1 VYLFALPHIFDA
13 IVQEYLCFDTFL
25 TLWHHID
32 MIQPPDNLSAA
43 NRTRWQSAI
52 EIFQQGYQLQRQGDW
67 AGAIYTYKRSLAL
80 YPTAEAHTY
89 LGWVYSF
96 LNLYNEAIAEC
107 QHAIKVDPSFGNPY
121 NDIGAYL
128 IEQDKINEAI
138 PWLEQAIQAPR
149 YATPAYPHFNLGR
162 AYEQLGQWHK
172 AIDAYT
178 QATQFDPAHQES
190 RQALRSLQAK
200 LN

>member
-1 VYLFALPHIFDA
+1 
-13 IVQEYLCFDTFL
+13 
-25 TLWHHID
+25 

-67 AGAIYTYKRSLAL
+67 AGAIQTYKRSLAL

-96 LNLYNEAIAEC
+96 LSLYNEAIAEC
-107 QHAIKVDPSFGNPY
+107 QRAIAVDPSFGNPY

-128 IEQDKINEAI
+128 IEQDKIDEAI
-138 PWLEQAIQAPR
+138 PWLERAIQAPR
-149 YATPAYPHFNLGR
+149 YTTRAYPYFNLGR
-162 AYEQLGQWHK
+162 AYEQRGQWLK
-172 AIDAYT
+172 AMDAYG
-178 QATQFDPAHQES
+178 QAAQLDPAHQES
-190 RQALRSLQAK
+190 RDAVRNLQAK